1 MIVFE
6 EFRVN
11 TPEREVLLE
20 ITNEITKTVKN
31 SNINEGTCRV
41 FVPHTTAGITINE
54 NADRS
59 VMKDVA
65 NYLNKLIPKGG
76 GLGYSFKHG
85 EGNSDAHIK
94 CSLTGNSIYVL
105 IHEGKLMLGT
115 WQGIMFAEY
124 DGPRNRKVYVQI
136 TGELWSIN
144 ISYLLKI

>member
-1 MIVFE
+1 MIIFE
-6 EFRVN
+6 EFRVK
-11 TPEREVLLE
+11 TPQRETLMEV
-20 ITNEITKTVKN
+20 TNDIRKIVRT
-31 SNINEGTCRV
+31 SNIKEGVCRV

-76 GLGYSFKHG
+76 GLGYSFKHM

-94 CSLTGNSIYVL
+94 SSLTGSSIEIL
-105 IHEGKLMLGT
+105 IHKGSLMLGT

-124 DGPRNRKVYVQI
+124 DGPRNRKVFVQVE
-136 TGELWSIN
+136 GES
-144 ISYLLKI
+144 

>member
-1 MIVFE
+1 MFE
-6 EFRVN
+6 EFNVK

-20 ITNEITKTVKN
+20 ITNEIKKIVKN
-31 SNINEGTCRV
+31 SNINEGTCRI

-54 NADRS
+54 NADQS
-59 VMKDVA
+59 VIKDVA

-76 GLGYSFKHG
+76 GLGYDFKHG

-115 WQGIMFAEY
+115 WQGIIFAEY
-124 DGPRNRKVYVQI
+124 DGPRNRKVFVQI
-136 TGELWSIN
+136 TGEL
-144 ISYLLKI
+144 